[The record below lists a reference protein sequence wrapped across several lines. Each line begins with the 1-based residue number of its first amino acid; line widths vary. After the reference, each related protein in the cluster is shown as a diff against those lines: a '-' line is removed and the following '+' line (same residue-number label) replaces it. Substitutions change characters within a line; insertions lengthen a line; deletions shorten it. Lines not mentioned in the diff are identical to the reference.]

1 MTVTRTRT
9 VPQMTRSRGHP
20 GEEDD
25 GAGGRGL
32 AEREQSG
39 ERLFD
44 AHAPLTSRSAH
55 ITFTFHMHCCHQ
67 SSQFFYGSGCHISS
81 AGYVALLI
89 YASLKFGC

>member
-44 AHAPLTSRSAH
+44 AHAPLTSRSTHAPLTSH
-55 ITFTFHMHCCHQ
+55 SHFTCIAVTRAVNFFTALAVTFHVPGMLRYL
-67 SSQFFYGSGCHISS
+67 FMP
-81 AGYVALLI
+81 V
-89 YASLKFGC
+89 